1 MVKNE
6 IEIMRQLTH
15 QNIVQYEA
23 DFTHTNGDSYIVL
36 EFCGKGN
43 LEQYMERVGR
53 IPEKLCKLLVKE
65 ILEAI
70 VEVNDNNIAHRLL

>member
-23 DFTHTNGDSYIVL
+23 DFTHTNGD
-36 EFCGKGN
+36 
-43 LEQYMERVGR
+43 
-53 IPEKLCKLLVKE
+53 
-65 ILEAI
+65 
-70 VEVNDNNIAHRLL
+70 

>member
-23 DFTHTNGDSYIVL
+23 DFRHTNGD
-36 EFCGKGN
+36 
-43 LEQYMERVGR
+43 
-53 IPEKLCKLLVKE
+53 
-65 ILEAI
+65 
-70 VEVNDNNIAHRLL
+70 